1 MSLSLRAALAARQRD
16 SSNVSCSD
24 IAKSLGLSAQIGVRD
39 LLARLMEFRVVAIGD
54 SVIWGQGLAEN
65 QKTRSLVTQH
75 LAARYPELSVQLFN
89 FSHSGAIVGDPGTIG
104 QRGQSLFEEL
114 PTDLPTLFG
123 QSQLAES
130 HTGGS
135 VDLILVC
142 MSINDINFRKIIDPV
157 GSDIDPMCRSACL
170 EKTTELFRLL
180 RLQFPQAQVV
190 CHGYYKLLSRESN
203 LLNTKLVGLVLG
215 AIVQIPIATFLGV
228 LSIPLLETI
237 RIRCEQFFVSSE
249 KYLAEAAKRFDKIL
263 FVPSVYSDR
272 NALFAADPF
281 LFSFNS
287 DLSLQDDPDVI
298 GKRAAACQQNRPDDP
313 LCEVASVGHPNN
325 TGARKTAER
334 ISALIDGMSF

>member
-16 SSNVSCSD
+16 SSNVFCSD
-24 IAKSLGLSAQIGVRD
+24 IAKSLGLSPRIGVRGI
-39 LLARLMEFRVVAIGD
+39 LARLMEFRVVAVGD
-54 SVIWGQGLAEN
+54 SVMWGQGLAEN
-65 QKTRSLVTQH
+65 QKTRSLVAQH
-75 LAARYPELSVQLFN
+75 LATRYPKLSVQLFN

-142 MSINDINFRKIIDPV
+142 MSINDVNFRKIIDPV
-157 GSDIDPMCRSACL
+157 GPNIDPMCRSACL

-180 RLQFPQAQVV
+180 RSRFPQTQVF
-190 CHGYYKLLSRESN
+190 CHGYFKLLSRESN
-203 LLNTKLVGLVLG
+203 LLNLELVIFVLG
-215 AIVQIPIATFLGV
+215 SISPFITV

-237 RIRCEQFFVSSE
+237 RIRCEQFFASSE
-249 KYLAEAAKRFDKIL
+249 KYLAEAAGRFDKIL

-287 DLSLQDDPDVI
+287 DLSLQDDPEI
-298 GKRAAACQQNRPDDP
+298 INKRAAACQQNRPDDP
-313 LCEVASVGHPNN
+313 LCKVASVGHPNA

>member
-1 MSLSLRAALAARQRD
+1 MSLSLRDALAARQRD
-16 SSNVSCSD
+16 SSNVSCVG
-24 IAKSLGLSAQIGVRD
+24 IANSLGLSPQSGVRS
-39 LLARLMEFRVVAIGD
+39 LLARLKEFRVVAIGD
-54 SVIWGQGLAEN
+54 SVMWGQGLAEN

-75 LAARYPELSVQLFN
+75 LAKRYPELSVKLFN

-104 QRGQSLFEEL
+104 HREPSVFEEL

-123 QSQLAES
+123 QSQLAEG

-142 MSINDINFRKIIDPV
+142 MSINDINFRKIMDPF
-157 GSDIDPMCRSACL
+157 GPDIDPMCRSACL

-180 RLQFPQAQVV
+180 RTRFPNAQVV

-203 LLNTKLVGLVLG
+203 LLDTPLVAIVLG
-215 AIVQIPIATFLGV
+215 AISPLITI
-228 LSIPLLETI
+228 LSIPFLDTI

-249 KYLAEAAKRFDKIL
+249 RYLEEAARGFDKIL

-272 NALFAADPF
+272 NALFAPDPF

-298 GKRAAACQQNRPDDP
+298 SKRAAACQQDRPDDP
-313 LCEVASVGHPNN
+313 LCKVASVGHPNA

-334 ISALIDGMSF
+334 ISALIDGISF